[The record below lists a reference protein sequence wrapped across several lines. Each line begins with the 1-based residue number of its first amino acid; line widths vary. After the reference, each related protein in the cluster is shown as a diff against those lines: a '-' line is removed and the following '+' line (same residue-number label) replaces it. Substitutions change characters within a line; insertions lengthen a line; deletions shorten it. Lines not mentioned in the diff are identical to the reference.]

1 MANYTCSTIIVLAA
15 DRLKAQAVSSDQYFN
30 AEASS
35 DGLAPATH
43 YFMSGPFSNEEVDA
57 IVITAWPKWVRSDD
71 WQGAL
76 AGLGLAAVTPAA
88 PEVDPSVVLTVEPV
102 L

>member
-1 MANYTCSTIIVLAA
+1 MVNYTNCTIIVLAA
-15 DRLKAQAVSSDQYFN
+15 DRLKAQVVSSDQYFN
-30 AEASS
+30 AEASE

-43 YFMSGPFSNEEVDA
+43 YFISGPLSNDEIDA
-57 IVITAWPKWVRSDD
+57 IVNTAWPKWVRSDD

-76 AGLGLAAVTPAA
+76 AGLGLSAVTPAA
-88 PEVDPSVVLTVEPV
+88 PEADPSVVLTVDPV

>member
-1 MANYTCSTIIVLAA
+1 MANYTCSTIIVLAE
-15 DRLKAQAVSSDQYFN
+15 DRLKAQVVSSDQYFN

-43 YFMSGPFSNEEVDA
+43 YFMSGPLSNDEIDA
-57 IVITAWPKWVRSDD
+57 IVNTVWPKWVRSDD

-76 AGLGLAAVTPAA
+76 AGLGLSAVTPAVL
-88 PEVDPSVVLTVEPV
+88 EIDPSVVLTVDPV

>member
-1 MANYTCSTIIVLAA
+1 MANYTNCTIIVLAA

-30 AEASS
+30 AEASET
-35 DGLAPATH
+35 GEAPATH
-43 YFMSGPFSNEEVDA
+43 YFISGPLSNDEIDA
-57 IVITAWPKWVRSDD
+57 IVNTAWPKWVRSDD

-76 AGLGLAAVTPAA
+76 AGLGLSAVTPTVLEA
-88 PEVDPSVVLTVEPV
+88 DPSVVLTVDPV

>member
-1 MANYTCSTIIVLAA
+1 MANYTNCTIIVLAA

-57 IVITAWPKWVRSDD
+57 IVNTVWPKWVRSDD
-71 WQGAL
+71 WQSAL
-76 AGLGLAAVTPAA
+76 AGLGLTQVVPVI
-88 PEVDPSVVLTVEPV
+88 PEADPSVVLTVDPV